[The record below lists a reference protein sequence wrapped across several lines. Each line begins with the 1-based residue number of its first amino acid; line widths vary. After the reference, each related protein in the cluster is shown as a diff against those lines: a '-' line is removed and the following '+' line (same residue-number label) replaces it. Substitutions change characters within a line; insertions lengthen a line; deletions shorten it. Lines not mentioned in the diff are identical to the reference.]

1 MRKVYQIHPP
11 RTPEF
16 YPSDVR
22 IDRLTLHHFR
32 NLHGL
37 NVHPAPG
44 INLVA
49 GPNGHG
55 KSNLLESLHFLCLA
69 HSPRTRK
76 DKDIIAWGQ
85 EAFVVRGEGTLG
97 HKPHIQSVEYRDE
110 GSRVKLGGG
119 IGANESRKLSDLL
132 GHFLLVAFTPEDLDI
147 LRGGP
152 QERRR
157 FLDLLQCQHDPAG
170 LEILRRYRQAM
181 RQRNAALRL
190 NLRPEEEDLLSAYEA
205 TLAEA
210 GAEIVLRRLDL
221 VRKLAPLASEFYR
234 EIGEGGEA
242 LSLEMTKSL
251 GTGENPSALREN
263 FLQKLHEKRFQDREN
278 GLTSVGPHR
287 DDLLAFLN
295 EKPVRD
301 FASQGQKRSV
311 ALALKLA
318 SSKLLEEA
326 SGMPPILLLDD
337 VFAEL
342 DPGRRERFG
351 ALIAGHNQVFIATPR
366 REDLPFVVD
375 QIFNLEHGQTR
386 DPVA

>member
-1 MRKVYQIHPP
+1 MHL
-11 RTPEF
+11 
-16 YPSDVR
+16 
-22 IDRLTLHHFR
+22 DRLTLHHFR

-37 NVHPAPG
+37 EIRPAPG

-55 KSNLLESLHFLCLA
+55 KSNLLESVHYLCLA

-76 DKDIIAWGQ
+76 DKDLVAWTEGS
-85 EAFVVRGEGTLG
+85 FVIRGEGTIG
-97 HKPHIQSVEYRDE
+97 GRPHVQSLEYGEE
-110 GSRVKLGGG
+110 GCRIKVG
-119 IGANESRKLSDLL
+119 NTESRKLGDLL
-132 GHFLLVAFTPEDLDI
+132 GHFLLVSFNPEDLDI

-157 FLDLLQCQHDPAG
+157 FLDILLCQHDTTG
-170 LEILRRYRQAM
+170 MELLRRYRQAL

-190 NLRPEEEDLLSAYEA
+190 NLRPGEEDLLAAYET

-210 GAEIVLRRLDL
+210 GAEIVLKRLEL
-221 VRKLAPLASEFYR
+221 LAKLAPHAKEFYG
-234 EIGEGGEA
+234 EIGEDKEG
-242 LSLEMTKSL
+242 LTLEMTRSL
-251 GTGENPSALREN
+251 GAENEPQKLREN
-263 FLQKLHEKRFQDREN
+263 FLHKLLEKRFMDREN

-287 DDLLAFLN
+287 DDLLAFLD
-295 EKPVRD
+295 EKTVRD

-318 SSKLLEEA
+318 AARLLEEV
-326 SGMPPILLLDD
+326 SGLPPILLLDD

-351 ALIAGHNQVFIATPR
+351 SLIRNRGQVFIATPR
-366 REDLPFVVD
+366 REDVPFAVD
-375 QIFNLEHGQTR
+375 QLFNMERGRTS
-386 DPVA
+386 

>member
-1 MRKVYQIHPP
+1 M
-11 RTPEF
+11 
-16 YPSDVR
+16 R

-76 DKDIIAWGQ
+76 DKDIIAWGE
-85 EAFVVRGEGTLG
+85 EAFVIRGEGTLQDRS
-97 HKPHIQSVEYRDE
+97 HIQSVEYGE
-110 GSRVKLGGG
+110 AGCRVKVGGSG
-119 IGANESRKLSDLL
+119 GNESRKLSDLM

-157 FLDLLQCQHDPAG
+157 FLDVLQCQHDPTG
-170 LEILRRYRQAM
+170 LEILRRYRQAL

-190 NLRPEEEDLLSAYEA
+190 NLRPEEEDLLLAYEA

-210 GAEIVLRRLDL
+210 GVEIALRRLDL

-234 EIGEGGEA
+234 EIGQGVEA
-242 LSLEMTKSL
+242 LRLEMTQSL
-251 GTGENPSALREN
+251 GGGENASLMKEN
-263 FLQKLHEKRFQDREN
+263 FVRKLREKRFQDREN

-295 EKPVRD
+295 EKSVRD

-318 SSKLLEEA
+318 SSRLLEEA

-351 ALIAGHNQVFIATPR
+351 ALIAGRSQVFIATPR
-366 REDLPFVVD
+366 REDLPFAVD
-375 QIFNLEHGQTR
+375 QIFNLEHGHAHNQTR
-386 DPVA
+386 DETV